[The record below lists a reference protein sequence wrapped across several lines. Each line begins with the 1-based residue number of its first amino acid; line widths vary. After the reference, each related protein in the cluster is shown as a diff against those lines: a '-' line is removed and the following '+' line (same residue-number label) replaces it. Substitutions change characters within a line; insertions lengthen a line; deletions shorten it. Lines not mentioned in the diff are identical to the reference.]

1 MTTSEQ
7 AVPRG
12 IQRIGGTVPDLDAAT
27 EFLVQGLGAK
37 VAYNGLTSDDEPRQ
51 GAEVES
57 QLALPSGR

>member
-37 VAYNGLTSDDEPRQ
+37 VAYNGLTSDDEPR
-51 GAEVES
+51 
-57 QLALPSGR
+57 